1 MPGTVLGTGDTGVH
15 DPVLNGVYILVGK
28 MATVK
33 SAEATV

>member
-1 MPGTVLGTGDTGVH
+1 MPGTVPGSGDIRVH
-15 DPVLNGVYILVGK
+15 DPVLNGVYILVRK